1 MLIQEL
7 QSGLQGLPV
16 LKRQSQLIGML
27 KQFEEK
33 LAIASTRAD
42 RVSARLQG
50 VSRCF
55 GAVTVDRSK
64 ADLTS
69 VREPLRGAATAA
81 AKAAEKLA
89 KDLEEIKSSD
99 VEKRFI
105 AIQDYIKSADD
116 RLVTRWKNYIDT
128 FCAAYGQLASAVQAA
143 HLPGADQIRVSLAAV
158 SAHAGT
164 PPASPEESDVR
175 AAELNAVHNGLK
187 DMGVGTAIGR
197 FLVDAAA
204 GVADPKAL
212 EDPDVRKFI
221 ENANLWKMLRV
232 KLI

>member
-1 MLIQEL
+1 VVIQEL
-7 QSGLQGLPV
+7 QNSLQGLPV

-27 KQFEEK
+27 RQFEEK
-33 LAIASTRAD
+33 LASASSRAD

-69 VREPLRGAATAA
+69 VREPLRSAATAA
-81 AKAAEKLA
+81 AKAAEKLT

-105 AIQDYIKSADD
+105 AIQDYIKSADE
-116 RLVTRWKNYIDT
+116 RLATRWKNYIEA

-143 HLPGADQIRVSLAAV
+143 HLPGAEQIRISLAAV
-158 SAHAGT
+158 SAHAGS
-164 PPASPEESDVR
+164 PPASPDEADAR
-175 AAELNAVHNGLK
+175 AAEVNAVHNGLK
-187 DMGVGTAIGR
+187 KMGVGTAIGR

-204 GVADPKAL
+204 GAADPKAID
-212 EDPDVRKFI
+212 DPEIRQFI
-221 ENANLWKMLRV
+221 EDADLWRMLRV